1 MAVSLNDNLM
11 TDIFYGNQD
20 NSLLTI
26 LDSIEDTE
34 NKIKVNYKSPYM
46 DTANLKTF
54 LEKYK
59 TNFTV
64 LSTNIASINAK
75 FDELFL
81 FVENLK
87 QSNLKF
93 SAIIIQESWL
103 SQNDDVALFKLDDYT
118 CISQE
123 RMSSTRGGLMIY
135 LHHSYSYSNLP
146 IYEKSDIWEGQFIK
160 VSGGNTCSNI
170 ILGNIYRP
178 PRDTIDNYST
188 FNNQFSQVLDKLN
201 TFNAEVIILI
211 YLTY

>member
-20 NSLLTI
+20 NSSLTI

-34 NKIKVNYKSPYM
+34 NEIKVNYKSPYM

-54 LEKYK
+54 LEKNK

-87 QSNLKF
+87 QSNLQF

-135 LHHSYSYSNLP
+135 LHNSYSYSNLP
-146 IYEKSDIWEGQFIK
+146 IYEKFRY
-160 VSGGNTCSNI
+160 
-170 ILGNIYRP
+170 LGRSIY
-178 PRDTIDNYST
+178 
-188 FNNQFSQVLDKLN
+188 
-201 TFNAEVIILI
+201 
-211 YLTY
+211 